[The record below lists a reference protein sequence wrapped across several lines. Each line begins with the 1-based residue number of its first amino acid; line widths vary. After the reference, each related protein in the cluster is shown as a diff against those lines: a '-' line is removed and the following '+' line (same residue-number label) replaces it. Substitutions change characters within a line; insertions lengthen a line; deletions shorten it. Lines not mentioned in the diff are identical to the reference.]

1 MSSRE
6 LIRAYLSERYPARVF
21 VPLAV
26 LLFAGG
32 TVAAGGAPTIAGAIS
47 GIGLAYTLVLFF
59 RVWDDLADR
68 GADQPKHPDRVMVRA
83 PSTGA
88 FRVLM
93 AALVLLAIALLATRP
108 GSVTGLA
115 VFAILG
121 VTLGIWYSLRT
132 LLGASALVSAHVI
145 LLKYPAIAFIAATPP
160 AEHTT
165 PAVATAIVVLA
176 AIYLGL
182 CLHELLHDSAV
193 RTARG
198 GALALTVEL
207 ALLASLL
214 LRTLS
219 VRGFQP

>member
-21 VPLAV
+21 MPLAV

-32 TVAAGGAPTIAGAIS
+32 TVAAGGALTIAGAIS

-68 GADQPKHPDRVMVRA
+68 GADQPKYPDRVMVRA

-121 VTLGIWYSLRT
+121 VTLGIWYSLRN

-145 LLKYPAIAFIAATPP
+145 LLKYPAIAFIAAVP
-160 AEHTT
+160 ADHTA
-165 PAVATAIVVLA
+165 PMIATAIVVLA

-182 CLHELLHDSAV
+182 CLHELLHDNAV

-207 ALLASLL
+207 ALLALLL
-214 LRTLS
+214 LRTFS